1 MTTVQSQKALIDK
14 NNSLDFLQIKYFWIP
29 TCIFIILELSLI
41 YLIFVI
47 YIYVCV
53 HILKLCEGFGKLF
66 HIL

>member
-47 YIYVCV
+47 YIYV